1 MTTIRTIHPTEW
13 QAYKAIRLRALA
25 DAPDAFGSTLSLE
38 AQRPDALWQE
48 RLTLAA
54 ASNQDLPL
62 FAMAGNEPIGLAWAK
77 VDADD
82 PGTVHLFQMWVA
94 PGHRGRG
101 VARGLLEHAVHWSR
115 SRNAAWLSLGVTCGD
130 TPAFRLYARAGF
142 VAVGVPEPLR
152 EGSPLQAVNMR
163 LSLLERVGPA

>member
-1 MTTIRTIHPTEW
+1 VTTIRTIHPTEW

-94 PGHRGRG
+94 PEHRGRG
-101 VARGLLEHAVHWSR
+101 VGRGLLEHAVRWAR
-115 SRNAAWLSLGVTCGD
+115 SRNATYLSLGVTCGD
-130 TPAFRLYARAGF
+130 TPAFRLYASAGF
-142 VAVGVPEPLR
+142 VAVGAPEPLR
-152 EGSPLQAVNMR
+152 EGSPLRAVTMR
-163 LSLLERVGPA
+163 LSLARC